1 MTIISYTVYSQSLR
15 RTIVPW
21 RISPVHPP
29 STTFR
34 GFFTADIKPQLTQ
47 LPCDQLGEQRVP
59 QLIKAY
65 IGKSKDLVDDVDID
79 LVIADVAPLFGPF
92 VKYEVGQA
100 DEPEVS
106 FITSTWAQYSTGVD
120 VCCGVHGPTCKVESS
135 IVL

>member
-1 MTIISYTVYSQSLR
+1 M
-15 RTIVPW
+15 
-21 RISPVHPP
+21 HPP

-92 VKYEVGQA
+92 VKYEVGQ
-100 DEPEVS
+100 VS
-106 FITSTWAQYSTGVD
+106 DDFYPQCSQCSDKERV
-120 VCCGVHGPTCKVESS
+120 KKRK
-135 IVL
+135 

>member
-92 VKYEVGQA
+92 VKYEV
-100 DEPEVS
+100 
-106 FITSTWAQYSTGVD
+106 
-120 VCCGVHGPTCKVESS
+120 SS
-135 IVL
+135 V